1 MSPLLIKTISLN
13 GLKRGSIL
21 EVTEDPM
28 MLTLNLLGY
37 HCPVPVHETRKALDG
52 MEKGTTL
59 EVIADDAETKHD
71 IPLLLERIEA
81 RLISIVE
88 DSGEFTF
95 IIEKQ

>member
-1 MSPLLIKTISLN
+1 
-13 GLKRGSIL
+13 
-21 EVTEDPM
+21 M

-52 MEKGTTL
+52 MKKGTTL

-88 DSGEFTF
+88 DSGEFRF

>member
-13 GLKRGSIL
+13 GLKRGSIF
-21 EVTEDPM
+21 EVSEDPM

-71 IPLLLERIEA
+71 IPLLLERVEA

-88 DSGEFTF
+88 DSGEFRF

>member
-21 EVTEDPM
+21 ELSEEPL

-37 HCPVPVHETRKALDG
+37 HCPVPVHETRKALG
-52 MEKGTTL
+52 AMEIGTTL
-59 EVIADDAETKHD
+59 EVIADDVETKHD
-71 IPLLLERIEA
+71 IPLLLDRIEA
-81 RLISIVE
+81 KLISIVE
-88 DSGEFTF
+88 DAGEIRF

>member
-1 MSPLLIKTISLN
+1 MSLN

-21 EVTEDPM
+21 EVTEEAL

-52 MEKGTTL
+52 MKTGSTL

-71 IPLLLERIEA
+71 IPLLLDRIGA
-81 RLISIVE
+81 KLLSLVE
-88 DSGEFTF
+88 DAGEFRF

>member
-13 GLKRGSIL
+13 GLKRGSIF
-21 EVTEDPM
+21 EVSEEPL

-37 HCPVPVHETRKALDG
+37 HCPVPVHETRKALGG

-71 IPLLLERIEA
+71 IPLLLNRIEA
-81 RLISIVE
+81 KLISIVE
-88 DSGEFTF
+88 DAGEIRF

>member
-1 MSPLLIKTISLN
+1 MSHLPIKTMSLN
-13 GLKRGSIL
+13 GLKRGSTL
-21 EVTEDPM
+21 EVTEDAL

-37 HCPVPVHETRKALDG
+37 HCPVPVHETRKALVG

-71 IPLLLERIEA
+71 IPLLLDRIGA
-81 RLISIVE
+81 RLLSLVE
-88 DSGEFTF
+88 DAGEIRF

>member
-1 MSPLLIKTISLN
+1 
-13 GLKRGSIL
+13 
-21 EVTEDPM
+21 M

-88 DSGEFTF
+88 DSGEFRF

>member
-21 EVTEDPM
+21 EVSEDPL

-37 HCPVPVHETRKALDG
+37 HCPVPVHETRKALAG
-52 MEKGTTL
+52 MENGTTL

-71 IPLLLERIEA
+71 IPLLLDRIEA
-81 RLISIVE
+81 KLISIVE
-88 DSGEFTF
+88 DAGEIRF